1 MALWGIAIAL
11 AGTWGGKAAAY
22 VPDDRWTSTASG
34 SGGSTG
40 DSITLTWSLLRD
52 GTSIPGESA
61 SNLISYL
68 DSKFGAGAGG
78 TNFTARPW
86 FHIFQE
92 SFDRWGQLGGINFV
106 YEPNDSTS
114 VALSSL
120 AGAIGA
126 RGDIRIGGAN
136 VDGASGT
143 LAYTYLPSDGDMVVD
158 TGETTFFTGAANNY
172 RAFRNTLMHEIGHAF
187 GLNHLESSNAN
198 LLLEPFIDTSFD
210 GPQLDD
216 IRGIQGMYGDS
227 LEKTFGGL
235 GNDVAAR
242 ATSLG
247 ALNTG
252 ESLAIGAAARGT
264 QLVTSTETDFV
275 SIANTADFDWFSFT
289 LAAPATVDFTL
300 TPLGGVF
307 NQGVENGAQSSFDA
321 NARNNLA
328 LAVFGP
334 GGTTQLGAAT
344 TAAAGQI
351 ESLADLALG
360 AAGTYF
366 VRVSGAADA
375 VQLYELALSA
385 TSLIVQPPSGDFN
398 DDGLVDGRDFVV
410 WQRGLGATGSGL
422 PADANND
429 GVVNAADL
437 SVWRQ
442 QFGTLGTIS
451 GAASSVPEPTCL
463 WLSIA
468 TLTSLMSQRRNRR
481 AKNRRGGLRPPRRA

>member
-11 AGTWGGKAAAY
+11 VGTSGGKVAAY

-34 SGGSTG
+34 SAGSTG
-40 DSITLTWSLLRD
+40 DPITLTWSLLRD
-52 GTSIPGESA
+52 GTAIPDEGT

-68 DSKFGAGAGG
+68 DSKFGAGSGG

-92 SFDRWGQLGGINFV
+92 SFDRWSQLGGINFV

-120 AGAIGA
+120 AGSIGT

-136 VDGASGT
+136 IDGASGT

-158 TGETTFFTGAANNY
+158 TGETTFFTGSANSY

-216 IRGIQGMYGDS
+216 IRGIQGMYGDP
-227 LEKTFGGL
+227 LEKSFGAL

-247 ALNTG
+247 ALNVSG
-252 ESLAIGAAARGT
+252 SLTIGAAARGT

-289 LAAPATVDFTL
+289 LAGPATVDFTL
-300 TPLGGVF
+300 TPLGGAF
-307 NQGVENGAQSSFDA
+307 NQGVEGGAQSSFDA

-344 TAAAGQI
+344 TAAAGQV
-351 ESLADLALG
+351 ESLADLSLG

-366 VRVSGAADA
+366 VRVSGSADA
-375 VQLYELALSA
+375 VQLYELALFA
-385 TSLIVQPPSGDFN
+385 TPAIVQPPSGDFN

-410 WQRGLGATGSGL
+410 WQRDLGTTGAAPS
-422 PADANND
+422 ADANND

-442 QFGTLGTIS
+442 QFGTVGTI
-451 GAASSVPEPTCL
+451 GTASSVPEPGSMALALT
-463 WLSIA
+463 
-468 TLTSLMSQRRNRR
+468 TLTLAALRRSILSRNHVLGD
-481 AKNRRGGLRPPRRA
+481 KSG